1 VSRKKVIVSR
11 KNKTL
16 TGCKGL
22 LLRPTQGPVMLTWPM
37 LPIPGFELVVF
48 SFNNRLDVYYMISK
62 DEKDWVMQTNNP
74 EHLEIARE
82 KWRLAFTCG
91 QA

>member
-1 VSRKKVIVSR
+1 MNRRARKRMWVKPV
-11 KNKTL
+11 
-16 TGCKGL
+16 G
-22 LLRPTQGPVMLTWPM
+22 GPLVFSWPM

-48 SFNNRLDVYYMISK
+48 AFNHRLDVYYMLGEDNREAVLRVSNT
-62 DEKDWVMQTNNP
+62 EEL
-74 EHLEIARE
+74 EHGRE